1 MNREVEGK
9 KVRSFGLWLTNGKK
23 KAALSTFL
31 PFLWT
36 LGGKWKTNKKKRAN
50 KLHHKERYLMPAAR
64 RWWAFTVRKYIALE
78 VILFAN
84 SLEIANKSIMRVQE
98 KTAGY

>member
-1 MNREVEGK
+1 MNREIEGK

-50 KLHHKERYLMPAAR
+50 KLHHKERYLMPAVVG
-64 RWWAFTVRKYIALE
+64 FYCPKVYCPGGDF
-78 VILFAN
+78 VC
-84 SLEIANKSIMRVQE
+84 
-98 KTAGY
+98 